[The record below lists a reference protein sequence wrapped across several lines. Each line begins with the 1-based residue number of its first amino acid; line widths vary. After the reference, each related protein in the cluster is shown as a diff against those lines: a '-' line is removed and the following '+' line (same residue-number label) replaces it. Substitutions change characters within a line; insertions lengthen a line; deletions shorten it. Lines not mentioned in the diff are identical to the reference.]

1 MVFITQPIGLTEK
14 IPLMMNKPLLSYF
27 QSLFTSTL
35 PSPFPREP
43 IHLYNAT
50 NAVSS
55 LFIAHVATHPF
66 SSMLIIV
73 PGEGDCERIY
83 ANLHD
88 LLPPT
93 LQSKLYI
100 FPDGSQIPYEKVS
113 LPREV
118 IGEQM
123 QVLHAL
129 QQPGQKIVIT
139 TNRAVFQ
146 PVLSPEELER
156 VTMKMTVGEEIS
168 FTTLMEQLE
177 KFGYRNEVA
186 VERVGDIRIKGGL
199 LDIFSPTSNQ
209 PARIEFFENQIQ
221 SIRFFDP
228 VTQLSIEK
236 TESYSI
242 IPFSHFLYTREA
254 IQQLDKKLTVYFQ
267 KNPNDLSDIIQ
278 KDLVEIKQ
286 GIYFSGIEHY
296 LPFSRDEEKILTDYF
311 SEDSFL
317 FLVQPTLLEEGIKL
331 FQTES
336 YEIVVMER
344 EKREILSLP
353 WEKYFQ
359 RSRKKLES
367 FPKTIRLSSSPL
379 NKTTPQKIALPIHS
393 IEGLSTGDY
402 KSVIQQYSVKNHQL
416 IICTK
421 QYKRVK
427 EILTQIGLEG
437 ETHSI
442 VLVDSYLSDGFHYPS
457 QKVTLLTDKELFGW
471 KRPHKPVRKFREGIP
486 IQSIED
492 LKMGDILVH
501 YNYGV
506 GIYRGLKVV
515 KDLEGK
521 EKEFVLLE
529 YDRGDMLYVPPE
541 RINAVNKYIGEA
553 EHVKLNSLG
562 SSDWERIREKAKKSV
577 QELAKDLIALYAQRE
592 MANGTAFHMDTPWQK
607 EMESSFPYEETP
619 DQLVA
624 IQDVKQ
630 DMESRKIMDRVVTG
644 DVGYGKTEV
653 AIRASFKAI
662 MEGYQVALLVPTTI
676 LASQH
681 FETFKE
687 RFAPY
692 PINLQILS
700 RLISD
705 KKKKEIVR
713 GLKEGKIDLVIGTHA
728 ILSKDLVFKNLGL
741 LVIDEEHKFGVRHK
755 EKIRKLKENVDVL
768 TLTATPIPRTLS
780 MAISGIKEISR
791 IDTSP
796 EGRKPVKTYVMPF
809 DEEAL
814 VSAIR
819 FEIARD
825 GQVYYVHNRIKD
837 IEKVK
842 EKLTALLPDIRIG
855 VAHGQMN
862 GEEIDNIITSF
873 LEGQIQL
880 LLCTTIIE
888 SGIDIPTVNTIL
900 VDDAHRLGL
909 AQMYQ
914 LRGRVGRSNR
924 KAYAYF
930 FYPKDL
936 AITETATSRLEAIKE
951 FVELGSGLKI
961 ALRDLEIRGAGNFL
975 GSEQSGHLRAVG
987 YHLYVQLLKEAMDEI
1002 KSSQSTAQEA
1012 EAVLFPE
1019 FPITGYIPSTMI
1031 RDEGERLAL
1040 YQQLVSLQSKKELLA
1055 MEDQIRDRFGPPPA
1069 ALSEFYKNLELRM
1082 LAFEKGLNG
1091 VKTEENLVVFTFKK
1105 DSRRFDLNVHHI
1117 STLVNEFGNRIR
1129 FKAEQ
1134 ILIRKDAIPLDDIIR
1149 GVLQCL

>member
-1 MVFITQPIGLTEK
+1 
-14 IPLMMNKPLLSYF
+14 MNKPLLSYF
-27 QSLFTSTL
+27 QSLFEAVMPRTL
-35 PSPFPREP
+35 SQGTV
-43 IHLYNAT
+43 HLYNAT

-55 LFIAHVATHPF
+55 MLIAHMASHALA
-66 SSMLIIV
+66 SLLIVV

-88 LLPPT
+88 LLPPAW
-93 LQSKLYI
+93 QSKLYI
-100 FPDGSQIPYEKVS
+100 FPDGSQVPYEKVA
-113 LPREV
+113 LPRE
-118 IGEQM
+118 ITGEQM

-129 QQPGQKIVIT
+129 QQTKPIIVIT

-146 PVLSPEELER
+146 PVLSPDSLLQN
-156 VTMKMTVGEEIS
+156 TMTLTVGEQIS
-168 FTTLMEQLE
+168 FTALMEKLE
-177 KFGYRNEVA
+177 KFGYKNEIT

-199 LDIFSPTSNQ
+199 LDIFSPTSHR
-209 PARIEFFENQIQ
+209 PARIEFFDNEIQ

-228 VTQLSIEK
+228 VTQLSIDK
-236 TESYSI
+236 TDVYTI
-242 IPFSHFLYTREA
+242 IPFSHFLYTPEA
-254 IQQLDKKLTVYFQ
+254 IRQLDRNLSAYFQ
-267 KNPNDLSDIIQ
+267 EHPEDLSDIIQ
-278 KDLVEIKQ
+278 KEITEIRQ
-286 GIYFSGIEHY
+286 GIYFSGIEHF
-296 LPFSRDEEKILTDYF
+296 LPFSREEETTLSDYF
-311 SEDSFL
+311 DKDSAL
-317 FLVQPTLLEEGIKL
+317 FLVHPTLLEEGIKL
-331 FQTES
+331 FQTET

-353 WEKYFQ
+353 WEQFFQ
-359 RSRKKLES
+359 QTYRKLERFS
-367 FPKTIRLSSSPL
+367 IVIRLDPSPL
-379 NKTTPQKIALPIHS
+379 NKSTSQKVALPIHG
-393 IEGLSTGDY
+393 IEVLSAGDY
-402 KSVIQQYSVKNHQL
+402 KSIIQQYSVKDHQL

-437 ETHSI
+437 ESHDI
-442 VLVDSYLSDGFHYPS
+442 VLVDSYLSDGFHFPA
-457 QKVTLLTDKELFGW
+457 KKLTLLTDKELFGW
-471 KRPHKPVRKFREGIP
+471 KRPHKPVKKFREGIP

-492 LKMGDILVH
+492 LKMGDVLVH
-501 YNYGV
+501 YHYGV

-529 YDRGDMLYVPPE
+529 YDRGDLLYVPPE

-553 EHVKLNSLG
+553 EHIKLSSLG
-562 SSDWERIREKAKKSV
+562 SSDWEKIREKAKKSV
-577 QELAKDLIALYAQRE
+577 QILAKDLIALYAQRE
-592 MANGTAFHMDTPWQK
+592 LAKGTAFHPDTPWQK

-619 DQLVA
+619 DQLIA

-630 DMESRKIMDRVVTG
+630 DMESQKIMDRIVTG

-692 PINLQILS
+692 PINLQLLS
-700 RLISD
+700 RLVTD
-705 KKKKEIVR
+705 KKKKEIIQ
-713 GLKEGKIDLVIGTHA
+713 GLKEGKMDLIIGTHA
-728 ILSKDLVFKNLGL
+728 ILSKHLSFQNLGL
-741 LVIDEEHKFGVRHK
+741 LIIDEEHKFGVRHK

-780 MAISGIKEISR
+780 MAVSGIKEISR

-796 EGRKPVKTYVMPF
+796 EGRKPVKTYVMPY

-819 FEIARD
+819 FEMARD

-842 EKLTALLPDIRIG
+842 EKLSVLLPEVQIG
-855 VAHGQMN
+855 IAHGQM
-862 GEEIDNIITSF
+862 GGDEIDSVITSF
-873 LEGQIQL
+873 LEGQISL

-888 SGIDIPTVNTIL
+888 SGIDIPTVNTII

-930 FYPKDL
+930 FYPKDM
-936 AITETATSRLEAIKE
+936 AITETATSRLEAIRE

-987 YHLYVQLLKEAMDEI
+987 YHLYVQLLKEAMEEI
-1002 KSSQSTAQEA
+1002 KSSQSASSEVEMVQ
-1012 EAVLFPE
+1012 FPE
-1019 FPITGYIPSTMI
+1019 FPITGYIPSSMV

-1040 YQQLVSLQSKKELLA
+1040 YQQLVSVQTKKELLA
-1055 MEDQIRDRFGPPPA
+1055 MEDQIRDRFGPPPS
-1069 ALSEFYKNLELRM
+1069 ALSEFYKNLELRI
-1082 LAFEKGLNG
+1082 LAFEKGLDG

-1105 DSRRFDLNVHHI
+1105 DSHRFDLNVQHI
-1117 STLVNEFGNRIR
+1117 SALVNEFGNRIR

-1134 ILIRKDAIPLDDIIR
+1134 IIIRKDSIPLDDIIR

>member
-1 MVFITQPIGLTEK
+1 MTK
-14 IPLMMNKPLLSYF
+14 SLLSYF
-27 QSLFTSTL
+27 ETLFHSVFTSS
-35 PSPFPREP
+35 SPTES
-43 IHLYNAT
+43 IHFYNAT

-55 LFIAHVATHPF
+55 LMMAYLATQPF
-66 SSMLIIV
+66 SSMLVVV

-83 ANLHD
+83 ANLTD
-88 LLPPT
+88 LLPPAIRSQ
-93 LQSKLYI
+93 LFI
-100 FPDGSQIPYEKVS
+100 FPDGSQIPYEKVA
-113 LPREV
+113 LPREI

-129 QQPGQKIVIT
+129 QKPGPKIIIT
-139 TNRAVFQ
+139 TIRALFQ
-146 PVLSPEELER
+146 PVVSPEDLQQNSKTIR
-156 VTMKMTVGEEIS
+156 VGEEIS
-168 FTTLMEQLE
+168 FVTLMSQLE
-177 KFGYRNEVA
+177 KYGYRNEIT
-186 VERVGDIRIKGGL
+186 VERVGDIRVKGGL
-199 LDIFSPTSNQ
+199 LDIFCPTATQ

-228 VTQLSIEK
+228 VTQLSTEK
-236 TESYSI
+236 TDEYTI
-242 IPFSHFLYTREA
+242 IPFSHFLYTPSA
-254 IQQLDKKLTVYFQ
+254 IQQLEKKLTAYFQ
-267 KNPNDLSDIIQ
+267 KNPEDLSDIIQ
-278 KDLVEIKQ
+278 KDLIEIKQ
-286 GIYFSGIEHY
+286 GIYFAGIEHY
-296 LPFSRDEEKILTDYF
+296 IPFSRDEEKILLDYF
-311 SEDSFL
+311 SQETLLFL
-317 FLVQPTLLEEGIKL
+317 FQPSLLEEGIKN
-331 FQTES
+331 FQTEAF
-336 YEIVVMER
+336 EIVVMEK
-344 EKREILSLP
+344 EKKEILTLP
-353 WEKYFQ
+353 WEKNFQ
-359 RSRKKLES
+359 ISRKKLDH
-367 FPKTIRLSSSPL
+367 FPITFRLDPAPLSKSTSQKVAFPIR
-379 NKTTPQKIALPIHS
+379 S
-393 IEGLSTGDY
+393 IEVLASGDY
-402 KSVIQQYSVKNHQL
+402 KSVIQQYSIKDHVL

-427 EILTQIGLEG
+427 EILAQIGLEG
-437 ETHSI
+437 TLHSI
-442 VLVDSYLSDGFHYPS
+442 ILVDSYLSDGFHYPS
-457 QKVTLLTDKELFGW
+457 SKLTLLTDKELFGW
-471 KRPHKPVRKFREGIP
+471 KRPHKPVKKFREGIP

-492 LKMGDILVH
+492 LKIGDVLVH
-501 YNYGV
+501 YQYGV

-529 YDRGDMLYVPPE
+529 YDRGDLLYIPPE

-553 EHVKLNSLG
+553 EHVKLSSLG
-562 SSDWERIREKAKKSV
+562 SSEWEKIREKAKKSV
-577 QELAKDLIALYAQRE
+577 QDLAKDLINLYAQRE
-592 MANGTAFHMDTPWQK
+592 IAKGNSFHHDTPWQK

-624 IQDVKQ
+624 IQEVKQ
-630 DMESRKIMDRVVTG
+630 DMESPKIMDRVVTG

-681 FETFKE
+681 YETFRE

-692 PINLQILS
+692 PISLHILS
-700 RLISD
+700 RMVTE
-705 KKKKEIVR
+705 KKKKDILQ
-713 GLKEGKIDLVIGTHA
+713 GISEGKVDLVIGTHS
-728 ILSKDLVFKNLGL
+728 ILSKHLQFKSLGL
-741 LVIDEEHKFGVRHK
+741 LIIDEEHKFGVRHK

-809 DEEAL
+809 DEEA
-814 VSAIR
+814 VTSAIR
-819 FEIARD
+819 FELARD

-837 IEKVK
+837 IDKVK
-842 EKLTALLPDIRIG
+842 ERLTALIPDLRIG
-855 VAHGQMN
+855 IAHGQM
-862 GEEIDNIITSF
+862 GSEEIDQIITSF
-873 LEGQIQL
+873 LEGQLQV

-930 FYPKDL
+930 FYPSNL
-936 AITETATSRLEAIKE
+936 AITDTATSRLEAIKE

-987 YHLYVQLLKEAMDEI
+987 YHLYVQLLKEAMEEI
-1002 KSSQSTAQEA
+1002 KASQSTADEV
-1012 EAVLFPE
+1012 ESVIFPD
-1019 FPITGYIPSTMI
+1019 FPITGYIPSSMI

-1040 YQQLVSLQSKKELLA
+1040 YQQLVTLKNRQDLLA
-1055 MEDQIRDRFGPPPA
+1055 MEDQIRDRYGPPPSS
-1069 ALSEFYKNLELRM
+1069 LSEFYKNLELRM
-1082 LAFEKGLNG
+1082 LAYEKGLDA

-1105 DSRRFDLNVHHI
+1105 SSHRFDLTVQHV
-1117 STLVNEFGNRIR
+1117 SALVKEFGNRIR
-1129 FKAEQ
+1129 FKADQ
-1134 ILIRKDAIPLDDIIR
+1134 ILIRKDSIPLDDIIR
-1149 GVLQCL
+1149 GVLLCL

>member
-1 MVFITQPIGLTEK
+1 MT
-14 IPLMMNKPLLSYF
+14 KPLLSYF
-27 QSLFTSTL
+27 DSLFHSIFS
-35 PSPFPREP
+35 SPVQEQPVHF
-43 IHLYNAT
+43 YNAT
-50 NAVSS
+50 NALSS
-55 LFIAHVATHPF
+55 LMMAYLATRPF
-66 SSMLIIV
+66 SAMLVVV

-83 ANLHD
+83 ANLSD
-88 LLPPT
+88 LLPPA
-93 LQSKLYI
+93 LRSQLFI
-100 FPDGSQIPYEKVS
+100 FPDGSQIPYEKVA
-113 LPREV
+113 LPREIV
-118 IGEQM
+118 GEQM
-123 QVLHAL
+123 QVLHTL
-129 QQPGQKIVIT
+129 QKPGQKIIIT
-139 TNRAVFQ
+139 TIRAIFQ
-146 PVLSPEELER
+146 PVLSPEDLLQN
-156 VTMKMTVGEEIS
+156 TMTIRVGEETS
-168 FTTLMEQLE
+168 FTTLMDKLE
-177 KFGYRNEVA
+177 KYGYRNEIT

-199 LDIFSPTSNQ
+199 LDIFSPTATQ
-209 PARIEFFENQIQ
+209 PARIEFFDNQIQ

-228 VTQLSIEK
+228 VTQLSTEK
-236 TESYSI
+236 TDEYTM
-242 IPFSHFLYTREA
+242 IPFSHFLYTPSA
-254 IQQLDKKLTVYFQ
+254 VQQLETKLTAYFK
-267 KNPNDLSDIIQ
+267 KNPDDLSDIIQ
-278 KDLVEIKQ
+278 KDLIEIKQ
-286 GIYFSGIEHY
+286 GIYFAGIEHY
-296 LPFSRDEEKILTDYF
+296 IPFSRDEEKILPDYF
-311 SEDSFL
+311 AGDTMLFL
-317 FLVQPTLLEEGIKL
+317 FQPSLLEEGIKL
-331 FQTES
+331 FQTEA

-344 EKREILSLP
+344 EKKEILTLP

-359 RSRKKLES
+359 QSRKKLEM
-367 FPKTIRLSSSPL
+367 FPRTFRLDPAPL
-379 NKTTPQKIALPIHS
+379 SKSTPQKTAIPIRS
-393 IEGLSTGDY
+393 IEVLASGDY
-402 KSVIQQYSVKNHQL
+402 KSVIQQYSVKDHLL

-427 EILTQIGLEG
+427 EILAQIGLEG
-437 ETHSI
+437 TLHSI
-442 VLVDSYLSDGFHYPS
+442 ILVDSYLSDGFHFPS
-457 QKVTLLTDKELFGW
+457 SKLTLLTDKELFGW
-471 KRPHKPVRKFREGIP
+471 KRPHKPVKKFREGIP

-492 LKMGDILVH
+492 LKIGDVLVH
-501 YNYGV
+501 YQYGV

-529 YDRGDMLYVPPE
+529 YDRGDLLYVPPE

-553 EHVKLNSLG
+553 EHVKLSSLG
-562 SSDWERIREKAKKSV
+562 SSEWEKIRDKAKKSV
-577 QELAKDLIALYAQRE
+577 QDLAKDLINLYAQRE
-592 MANGTAFHMDTPWQK
+592 IAKGITFHHDTPWQK

-624 IQDVKQ
+624 IQEVKQ

-681 FETFKE
+681 YETFRE

-692 PINLQILS
+692 PIALHILS
-700 RLISD
+700 RMVTD
-705 KKKKEIVR
+705 KKKKEILQ
-713 GLKEGKIDLVIGTHA
+713 GISEGKVDLVIGTHS
-728 ILSKDLVFKNLGL
+728 ILSKHLQFKNLGL
-741 LVIDEEHKFGVRHK
+741 LIIDEEHKFGVRHK
-755 EKIRKLKENVDVL
+755 EKIRKLKESVDVL

-819 FEIARD
+819 FELARD

-842 EKLTALLPDIRIG
+842 ERLAVLIPDVQVG
-855 VAHGQMN
+855 VAHGQMG
-862 GEEIDNIITSF
+862 GEEIDGVITSF
-873 LEGQIQL
+873 LEGQIQV

-930 FYPKDL
+930 FYPPNL
-936 AITETATSRLEAIKE
+936 AITDTATSRLEAIKE

-987 YHLYVQLLKEAMDEI
+987 YHLYVQLLKEAMEEI
-1002 KSSQSTAQEA
+1002 KNSQSSTDEV
-1012 EAVLFPE
+1012 ETVLFPD
-1019 FPITGYIPSTMI
+1019 FPITGYIPSSMI

-1040 YQQLVSLQSKKELLA
+1040 YQQLVRLKTRKDLLM
-1055 MEDQIRDRFGPPPA
+1055 MEDQIRDRYGPPPLS
-1069 ALSEFYKNLELRM
+1069 LSEFYKNLELRM
-1082 LAFEKGLNG
+1082 LAYEKGLDA

-1105 DSRRFDLNVHHI
+1105 SSRRFDLNVQHI
-1117 STLVNEFGNRIR
+1117 SALVKEFGNRIR
-1129 FKAEQ
+1129 FKADQ
-1134 ILIRKDAIPLDDIIR
+1134 ILIRKDSIPLDDIIR